1 LSLIKIIIGIE
12 LNVMKSFQQTF
23 NELKKA
29 RGLSNKQI
37 ASFTGVKLKDVKQ
50 WETGTSFP
58 IETKVVDALE
68 GLLGTEISKSLEGY
82 TSQSKVNSQLKTSE
96 DNIFKVKNEKID
108 VTNTKIDKLRYLFQ
122 KQPQNTT
129 EYEFDNE
136 IEHITDDYYFED
148 DASAPLKE
156 ILEKPYLY
164 DENQLGFY
172 FSRNL
177 KTLGLLSVLG
187 LIIFSFFQLFW
198 DSFNLFIDNL
208 L

>member
-1 LSLIKIIIGIE
+1 
-12 LNVMKSFQQTF
+12 MKSFHQIF
-23 NELKKA
+23 NELNKD

-37 ASFTGVKLKDVKQ
+37 ASFTGVKLKEVKQ
-50 WETGTSFP
+50 WEAGTSFP

-122 KQPQNTT
+122 KQHQNTT
-129 EYEFDNE
+129 EYEFDKE

-148 DASAPLKE
+148 DASAPLQE

-187 LIIFSFFQLFW
+187 LIIYSFFQLFW

>member
-1 LSLIKIIIGIE
+1 
-12 LNVMKSFQQTF
+12 MKSFHQIF
-23 NELKKA
+23 NELKKD

-37 ASFTGVKLKDVKQ
+37 ASFTGVKLKEVKQ
-50 WETGTSFP
+50 WESGTSFP

-82 TSQSKVNSQLKTSE
+82 SSQSKINSQVKTAE
-96 DNIFKVKNEKID
+96 DDIFKVKNEKID
-108 VTNTKIDKLRYLFQ
+108 VTNTKIDKLRNLFQ

-136 IEHITDDYYFED
+136 IEHIADDYYFEED
-148 DASAPLKE
+148 TASPE
-156 ILEKPYLY
+156 QNVLEKPYIY
-164 DENQLGFY
+164 DENQIGFY

-177 KTLGLLSVLG
+177 KTLGLLSILG
-187 LIIFSFFQLFW
+187 VIIFSFFQLFW
-198 DSFNLFIDNL
+198 DSFNLFLDNL

>member
-1 LSLIKIIIGIE
+1 
-12 LNVMKSFQQTF
+12 MKSFQQTF

-96 DNIFKVKNEKID
+96 DNIFIVKNEKLD
-108 VTNTKIDKLRYLFQ
+108 VTNTKIDKLRNLFQ

-148 DASAPLKE
+148 DASAPLEE

>member
-1 LSLIKIIIGIE
+1 
-12 LNVMKSFQQTF
+12 MKSFQQTF
-23 NELKKA
+23 NELKNA

-96 DNIFKVKNEKID
+96 DNIFIVKNEKLD
-108 VTNTKIDKLRYLFQ
+108 VTNTKIDKLRNLFQ

-148 DASAPLKE
+148 DASAPLQE

-187 LIIFSFFQLFW
+187 LIIYSFFQLFW

>member
-1 LSLIKIIIGIE
+1 
-12 LNVMKSFQQTF
+12 MKSFQQTF

-96 DNIFKVKNEKID
+96 DNIFKVKNEKLD

-122 KQPQNTT
+122 KQHQNTT
-129 EYEFDNE
+129 EYEFDKE

-148 DASAPLKE
+148 DASAPLQE

-187 LIIFSFFQLFW
+187 LIIYSFFQLFW

>member
-1 LSLIKIIIGIE
+1 
-12 LNVMKSFQQTF
+12 MKSFQQIF
-23 NELKKA
+23 NELKKD

-108 VTNTKIDKLRYLFQ
+108 VTNTKIDKLRYFFQ

-148 DASAPLKE
+148 DAIAPLQE

>member
-1 LSLIKIIIGIE
+1 
-12 LNVMKSFQQTF
+12 MKSFQQTF
-23 NELKKA
+23 NELKKS

-122 KQPQNTT
+122 KQSQNTT

-148 DASAPLKE
+148 DASAPLQE

>member
-1 LSLIKIIIGIE
+1 
-12 LNVMKSFQQTF
+12 MKSFQQTF

-96 DNIFKVKNEKID
+96 DNIFKVKNEKLD

-148 DASAPLKE
+148 DASAPLQE

-187 LIIFSFFQLFW
+187 LIIYSFFQLFW

>member
-1 LSLIKIIIGIE
+1 
-12 LNVMKSFQQTF
+12 MKSFQQTF
-23 NELKKA
+23 NELKKS

-108 VTNTKIDKLRYLFQ
+108 VTNTKIDKLRNLFQ
-122 KQPQNTT
+122 KQHQNTT
-129 EYEFDNE
+129 EYEFDKE

-148 DASAPLKE
+148 DVSAPLQE

-187 LIIFSFFQLFW
+187 LIIYSFFQLFW

>member
-1 LSLIKIIIGIE
+1 
-12 LNVMKSFQQTF
+12 MKSFQQTF

-148 DASAPLKE
+148 DASAPLQE

-177 KTLGLLSVLG
+177 KTLGLLSVLV

>member
-1 LSLIKIIIGIE
+1 
-12 LNVMKSFQQTF
+12 MKSFQQTF

-148 DASAPLKE
+148 DASAPLQE

-187 LIIFSFFQLFW
+187 LIIYSFFQLFW

>member
-1 LSLIKIIIGIE
+1 
-12 LNVMKSFQQTF
+12 MKSFQQTF

-96 DNIFKVKNEKID
+96 DNIFIVKNEKLD
-108 VTNTKIDKLRYLFQ
+108 VTNTKIDKLRNLFQ

>member
-1 LSLIKIIIGIE
+1 
-12 LNVMKSFQQTF
+12 MKSFQQTF

-50 WETGTSFP
+50 WEAGTSFP

-108 VTNTKIDKLRYLFQ
+108 VTNTKIDKLRYFFQ

-148 DASAPLKE
+148 DGSAPLKE

>member
-1 LSLIKIIIGIE
+1 
-12 LNVMKSFQQTF
+12 MKSFQQTF
-23 NELKKA
+23 NELKKD

-37 ASFTGVKLKDVKQ
+37 ASFTGVKLKEVKQ
-50 WETGTSFP
+50 WEAGTSFP

-68 GLLGTEISKSLEGY
+68 GLLGTEISESLEGY
-82 TSQSKVNSQLKTSE
+82 SSQSKINSQVKTAE
-96 DNIFKVKNEKID
+96 DDIFKVKNEKID
-108 VTNTKIDKLRYLFQ
+108 VTNTKIDKLRNLFQ

-148 DASAPLKE
+148 DASAPLQE

>member
-1 LSLIKIIIGIE
+1 
-12 LNVMKSFQQTF
+12 MKSFQQTF

-108 VTNTKIDKLRYLFQ
+108 VTNTKIDKLRNLFQ
-122 KQPQNTT
+122 KQHQNTT
-129 EYEFDNE
+129 DYEFDKE

-148 DASAPLKE
+148 NASAPLQE

-187 LIIFSFFQLFW
+187 LIIYSFFQLFW

>member
-1 LSLIKIIIGIE
+1 
-12 LNVMKSFQQTF
+12 MKSFQQTF

-58 IETKVVDALE
+58 VETKVVDALE

-96 DNIFKVKNEKID
+96 DNIFKVKNEKLD

-148 DASAPLKE
+148 DASAPLQE

>member
-1 LSLIKIIIGIE
+1 
-12 LNVMKSFQQTF
+12 MKSFQQTF

-96 DNIFKVKNEKID
+96 DNIFIVKNEKLD
-108 VTNTKIDKLRYLFQ
+108 VTNTKIDKLRNLFQ

-136 IEHITDDYYFED
+136 VEHITDDYYFED
-148 DASAPLKE
+148 DASAPLQE

-187 LIIFSFFQLFW
+187 LIIYSFFQLFW

>member
-1 LSLIKIIIGIE
+1 
-12 LNVMKSFQQTF
+12 MKSFQQTF
-23 NELKKA
+23 NELKNA

-148 DASAPLKE
+148 DASAPLQE

-187 LIIFSFFQLFW
+187 LIIYSFFQLFW

>member
-1 LSLIKIIIGIE
+1 
-12 LNVMKSFQQTF
+12 MKSFQQTF

-108 VTNTKIDKLRYLFQ
+108 VTNTKIDKLRNLFQ

-148 DASAPLKE
+148 DASAPLQE

>member
-1 LSLIKIIIGIE
+1 
-12 LNVMKSFQQTF
+12 MKSFQQTF
-23 NELKKA
+23 NELKES

-148 DASAPLKE
+148 DASAPLQE

>member
-1 LSLIKIIIGIE
+1 
-12 LNVMKSFQQTF
+12 MKSFQQTF
-23 NELKKA
+23 NELKKS

-136 IEHITDDYYFED
+136 VEHITDDYYFED
-148 DASAPLKE
+148 DASAPLQE

>member
-1 LSLIKIIIGIE
+1 
-12 LNVMKSFQQTF
+12 MKSFQQTF
-23 NELKKA
+23 NELKKS

-148 DASAPLKE
+148 DGSAPLKE

>member
-1 LSLIKIIIGIE
+1 
-12 LNVMKSFQQTF
+12 MKSFHQIF
-23 NELKKA
+23 NELKKD

-37 ASFTGVKLKDVKQ
+37 ASFTGVKLKEVKQ
-50 WETGTSFP
+50 WEAGTSFP

-82 TSQSKVNSQLKTSE
+82 SSQSKINSQVKTAE
-96 DNIFKVKNEKID
+96 DDIFKVKNEKID
-108 VTNTKIDKLRYLFQ
+108 VTNTKIDKLRNLFQ

-136 IEHITDDYYFED
+136 IEHIADDYYFEED
-148 DASAPLKE
+148 TASPAQNV
-156 ILEKPYLY
+156 LEKPYIY
-164 DENQLGFY
+164 DENQIGFY

-177 KTLGLLSVLG
+177 KTLGLLSILG
-187 LIIFSFFQLFW
+187 VIIFSFFQLFW
-198 DSFNLFIDNL
+198 DSFNLFLDNL

>member
-1 LSLIKIIIGIE
+1 
-12 LNVMKSFQQTF
+12 MKSFQQTF

-50 WETGTSFP
+50 WEIGTSFP

-148 DASAPLKE
+148 DASAPLQE

-187 LIIFSFFQLFW
+187 LIIYSFFQLFW

>member
-1 LSLIKIIIGIE
+1 
-12 LNVMKSFQQTF
+12 MKSFQQTF

-108 VTNTKIDKLRYLFQ
+108 VTNTKIDKLRNLFQ
-122 KQPQNTT
+122 KQHQNTT
-129 EYEFDNE
+129 DYEFDKE

-148 DASAPLKE
+148 DASAPLQE

-177 KTLGLLSVLG
+177 KTFGLLSVLG
-187 LIIFSFFQLFW
+187 LIIYSFFQLFW

>member
-1 LSLIKIIIGIE
+1 
-12 LNVMKSFQQTF
+12 MKSFQQTF

-129 EYEFDNE
+129 EYEFDKE

-148 DASAPLKE
+148 DASAPLQE

>member
-1 LSLIKIIIGIE
+1 
-12 LNVMKSFQQTF
+12 MKSFQQTF

-96 DNIFKVKNEKID
+96 DNIFIVKNEKLD

-122 KQPQNTT
+122 KQHQNTT
-129 EYEFDNE
+129 EYEFDKE

-148 DASAPLKE
+148 DASAPLQE

-187 LIIFSFFQLFW
+187 LIIYSFFQLFW